1 MIRNHDDQVGFMPGM
16 QGFLNIEKPI
26 NVIHHINKEKSHMII
41 STDTEKDTEINTNQY
56 PFLIK
61 KNSPQPSNY
70 RKFSQL
76 DKGHL

>member
-41 STDTEKDTEINTNQY
+41 STHTEKDTEINTNQY

-61 KNSPQPSNY
+61 KLYNLAIIGN
-70 RKFSQL
+70 FSTL

>member
-41 STDTEKDTEINTNQY
+41 STDTEKAPGKI
-56 PFLIK
+56 
-61 KNSPQPSNY
+61 
-70 RKFSQL
+70 
-76 DKGHL
+76 